1 MIIPSRQKRHLE
13 QSNSLSMDKDIKEAN
28 GNEMFILINA
38 LLRTNYMIP
47 VKHLKRNVRLSAKSC
62 NSNCK
67 QNYWSDYKN
76 KLHLTQKIS
85 TVGLFSYLTF
95 AWITF

>member
-38 LLRTNYMIP
+38 LLRTIWRETCDCRRSRANQTVNKIIEVIIKINYTWHKKFP
-47 VKHLKRNVRLSAKSC
+47 L
-62 NSNCK
+62 
-67 QNYWSDYKN
+67 
-76 KLHLTQKIS
+76 
-85 TVGLFSYLTF
+85 
-95 AWITF
+95 

>member
-1 MIIPSRQKRHLE
+1 MGCFNKGSIFINKMIIPSRQKRHLE

-67 QNYWSDYKN
+67 QNY
-76 KLHLTQKIS
+76 
-85 TVGLFSYLTF
+85 
-95 AWITF
+95 